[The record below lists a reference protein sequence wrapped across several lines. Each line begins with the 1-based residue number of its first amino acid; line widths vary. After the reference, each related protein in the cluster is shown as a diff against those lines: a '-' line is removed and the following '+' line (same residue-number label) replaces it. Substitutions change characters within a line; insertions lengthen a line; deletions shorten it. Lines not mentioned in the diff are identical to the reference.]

1 MLDWEVVA
9 DVGEEPSRKHVGHF
23 EEGPDT
29 DVHFKTLVTK
39 DKSEI
44 RQNTEGAIVM

>member
-1 MLDWEVVA
+1 MLDWEAVA
-9 DVGEEPSRKHVGHF
+9 DVGGEPSGEHVDHF

-44 RQNTEGAIVM
+44 RQNTEGTIVM